1 MRTCLT
7 LLLICTV
14 GGCAPN
20 PRITRLDAV
29 MRPPR
34 DARHVEIFA
43 HEPSRSYVVI
53 ALWEAEEQSPFGTD
67 PKPLQKKAIQRAAAL
82 GADAV
87 ILSVREEAGLP
98 VRLPSL
104 TPGVASEGPET
115 TVFTGV
121 TQVRARFIVWR

>member
-14 GGCAPN
+14 GSCAPN
-20 PRITRLDAV
+20 PRITRLDGV
-29 MRPPR
+29 VRPPK
-34 DARHVEIFA
+34 DAQQVEIFA
-43 HEPSRSYVVI
+43 HEPSRPYAVI
-53 ALWEAEEQSPFGTD
+53 ALWEAEEQSSFGTD
-67 PKPLQKKAIQRAAAL
+67 PKPLQRKAIQRAAAL

-87 ILSVREEAGLP
+87 ILTVREDAGLP

-104 TPGVASEGPET
+104 TPGVATEAPET